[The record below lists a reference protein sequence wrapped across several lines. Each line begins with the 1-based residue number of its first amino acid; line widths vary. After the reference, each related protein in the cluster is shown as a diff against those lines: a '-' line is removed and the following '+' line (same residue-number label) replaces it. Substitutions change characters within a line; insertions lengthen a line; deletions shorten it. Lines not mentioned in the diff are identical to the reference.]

1 MSIMSLIKMQI
12 PTGYSVDMFLL
23 FSWFGDYRGLRFLC
37 VYFGRRTF
45 LLEEIKMFCD
55 FCGKQLNE
63 DSKFCPYCGK
73 KVNIIREMKEKES
86 IINTEIEATEQT
98 DSSNISSYNN
108 DCVVQELET
117 IEENYYDIILYGVGS
132 FKMFAKVFIN
142 IMSNKK
148 YSESK
153 NIFNNLPVT
162 LFSKINEN
170 DAKKFINYFT
180 QFNLKL
186 GYVKTSENTFG
197 KQVANMD
204 IAEFENKIAEF
215 ENKFNIIYSD
225 ISIDKKNDI
234 KTKKNITKH
243 NSDNTIIDKTNKKQF
258 INMVIDIIAIVVG
271 IIGCVLFIFSPFYSF
286 TSSQIIDGESV
297 YKSVQ
302 YSNFERI
309 IWPPLKAIFSGK
321 FRLTLNVL
329 VNSFCYIFIFLIIV
343 ELIKLIILFVKKVIS
358 LIKLLK
364 NGTNQENTYDNNFD
378 LMKTAIMMTLYIVY
392 ASFFNDIVSKTVII
406 IAILMIIGLLY
417 QIIKNKILYQI
428 IKNKIRSK

>member
-1 MSIMSLIKMQI
+1 
-12 PTGYSVDMFLL
+12 
-23 FSWFGDYRGLRFLC
+23 
-37 VYFGRRTF
+37 
-45 LLEEIKMFCD
+45 MFCE
-55 FCGKQLNE
+55 FCGKQLNQG
-63 DSKFCPYCGK
+63 SKFCPYCGK

-86 IINTEIEATEQT
+86 IIDTEIEVTEQT

-108 DCVVQELET
+108 DCVVQELEK
-117 IEENYYDIILYGVGS
+117 IEENYYDIILYCVGS
-132 FKMFAKVFIN
+132 FKMYAKVFIN
-142 IMSNKK
+142 MMSNKG

-153 NIFNNLPVT
+153 KIVNNLPVT

-170 DAKKFINYFT
+170 DAKKFINYFSK
-180 QFNLKL
+180 FNLKL
-186 GYVKTSENTFG
+186 GYVKTPENTFG
-197 KQVANMD
+197 KQIANMD
-204 IAEFENKIAEF
+204 IAEFENK
-215 ENKFNIIYSD
+215 FNNIYSD

-234 KTKKNITKH
+234 KPPKNKIKD

-258 INMVIDIIAIVVG
+258 TNMVIGIIAIVVG

-309 IWPPLKAIFSGK
+309 IWPTLKAIFLGK

-329 VNSFCYIFIFLIIV
+329 ANSFYYIFNFLIIV
-343 ELIKLIILFVKKVIS
+343 ELVKLIISLVKKVIS

-364 NGTNQENTYDNNFD
+364 KGTNQENAHDNNFK
-378 LMKTAIMMTLYIVY
+378 LMKTAIIMTVYIVY
-392 ASFFNDIVSKTVII
+392 ASFLNDIVLKTVII
-406 IAILMIIGLLY
+406 IAILMIIG
-417 QIIKNKILYQI
+417 ILSQI